1 MKTKKLFA
9 GVLILLALLGVGLLD
24 CCGIRVWAAEPAPA
38 ITADCSDI
46 QREVDPCMFGYIRAA
61 RTNY

>member
-9 GVLILLALLGVGLLD
+9 GVLILLSLLGVGLLD
-24 CCGIRVWAAEPAPA
+24 CCGIRVWAASTPA

-46 QREVDPCMFGYIRAA
+46 QREVDPCMFGYIL
-61 RTNY
+61 TPLYFT